1 MITYREITRPELD
14 TAVAWAAAEAAARG
28 CALVIAHAAR
38 YTGGEQGNRRAA
50 GILGRARAI
59 ARAEFPQLV
68 VETEK
73 CPLILNRILEV
84 IRDHDALPFTIA
96 TRRNTSVQIVE
107 MELIAPPQRPA
118 LAILQ
123 DLRRLS
129 NVRFARFLLPADQDQ
144 QPVVAA
150 KV

>member
-1 MITYREITRPELD
+1 MPD
-14 TAVAWAAAEAAARG
+14 VVH
-28 CALVIAHAAR
+28 VIDDDDGVRH
-38 YTGGEQGNRRAA
+38 
-50 GILGRARAI
+50 
-59 ARAEFPQLV
+59 
-68 VETEK
+68 
-73 CPLILNRILEV
+73 
-84 IRDHDALPFTIA
+84 
-96 TRRNTSVQIVE
+96 
-107 MELIAPPQRPA
+107 A